1 LGEGALA
8 ASAAAGA
15 VGNGSLGGAQA
26 LALRRVKHRR
36 HTACVVHGA
45 CKRVGFAASAKAALT
60 GIQVFCAY
68 PHRCAPGGFGR
79 PANRVRPVLRLS
91 DGDDY
96 LPRRGSCLALIP
108 RPVHSGTAS
117 RSIPSRPLLQS
128 LFPTQE
134 NDMNTVN
141 TASSVIS
148 SDKVQGTKVYNPNGD
163 KLGSVESLLLDKLT
177 GKVRYAVMEFGGF
190 LGMGTD
196 VYPLPWETLKYDT
209 GLGGYVVSLTKEQ
222 LEGAPR
228 YARETTQDYNDEY
241 GRKVNEYYG
250 VPWI

>member
-1 LGEGALA
+1 
-8 ASAAAGA
+8 
-15 VGNGSLGGAQA
+15 
-26 LALRRVKHRR
+26 
-36 HTACVVHGA
+36 
-45 CKRVGFAASAKAALT
+45 
-60 GIQVFCAY
+60 
-68 PHRCAPGGFGR
+68 
-79 PANRVRPVLRLS
+79 
-91 DGDDY
+91 
-96 LPRRGSCLALIP
+96 
-108 RPVHSGTAS
+108 
-117 RSIPSRPLLQS
+117 
-128 LFPTQE
+128 
-134 NDMNTVN
+134 MNTVN

-241 GRKVNEYYG
+241 GRKVNEYYR

>member
-1 LGEGALA
+1 
-8 ASAAAGA
+8 
-15 VGNGSLGGAQA
+15 
-26 LALRRVKHRR
+26 
-36 HTACVVHGA
+36 
-45 CKRVGFAASAKAALT
+45 
-60 GIQVFCAY
+60 
-68 PHRCAPGGFGR
+68 
-79 PANRVRPVLRLS
+79 
-91 DGDDY
+91 
-96 LPRRGSCLALIP
+96 
-108 RPVHSGTAS
+108 
-117 RSIPSRPLLQS
+117 
-128 LFPTQE
+128 
-134 NDMNTVN
+134 MNTIN

-163 KLGSVESLLLDKLT
+163 KLGSVESLLLDKLS

-190 LGMGTD
+190 LGLGTD

-228 YARETTQDYNDEY
+228 YARETTQDYNDDY